1 MIEYE
6 TRSGWLGV
14 LLSLIGASAVGYFL
28 VTQAV
33 TGYINGWV
41 FAGGIVCVVCFFIV
55 GEWSRWF
62 TPFWLST
69 AAAIAMT
76 VFGGIGAAPS
86 NALLLVPAAVGVL
99 RLLGEPRIQ
108 TWVGCAAAGLSG
120 ALVAIGSLGVTMSP
134 LGLLSMVAGL
144 LLGVLGGFNRRQARV
159 ARERERELAERTIVA
174 REEHARATLLEQRQ
188 SIARDIHDVLAH
200 SLGGVVVQ
208 LNAVEALLE
217 AGHTDDAE
225 RRIRDVRDLA
235 ASGLGEARR
244 AVEALRMPTDDAETT
259 DAADLVASLRE
270 LVSTHSSLAGAVT
283 FSVDGAAGEV
293 PFGAVP
299 FGEVPFGTVPSTVA
313 LALRRTLQ
321 ESLSNARK
329 HAPGEPV
336 AVQLDW
342 NDDSVVLTV
351 SNPLPVSRP
360 AASGRTRGTDASAG
374 LASSGGGNGLPGIRE
389 RFAELAGGSAF
400 AGVREDCFVVRA
412 EAGLKRTGS
421 DEPDE

>member
-6 TRSGWLGV
+6 RSGWIGA
-14 LLSLIGASAVGYFL
+14 LLSLIGAAAVGYFL
-28 VTQAV
+28 VAQGV
-33 TGYINGWV
+33 SGYINGWV
-41 FAGGIVCVVCFFIV
+41 FAAGIVAVLCFFIV
-55 GEWSRWF
+55 GEWRVWSA
-62 TPFWLST
+62 PFWLST
-69 AAAIAMT
+69 TAAIAMT
-76 VFGGIGAAPS
+76 LFGGIGAAPS
-86 NALLLVPAAVGVL
+86 NGLLLVPAAIGVL
-99 RLLGEPRIQ
+99 RLLGDSRIQ
-108 TWVGCAAAGLSG
+108 TWVGCAAALVAG
-120 ALVAIGSLGVTMSP
+120 ALVAIGSLGVTITP
-134 LGLLSMVAGL
+134 LGLLSMEAGL
-144 LLGVLGGFNRRQARV
+144 LLGVLGGFNRRQARA

-174 REEHARATLLEQRQ
+174 REEHARVTLLEQRQ

-225 RRIRDVRDLA
+225 RRIRDARDLA

-244 AVEALRMPTDDAETT
+244 AVEALRMPTDDADAT

-270 LVSTHSSLAGAVT
+270 LVSTHRSLGGAVT
-283 FSVDGAAGEV
+283 FSLDESARSV
-293 PFGAVP
+293 PSNMP
-299 FGEVPFGTVPSTVA
+299 SNTVPSTVA

-336 AVQLDW
+336 TAQLHW
-342 NDDSVVLTV
+342 HDDRVVLTV
-351 SNPLPVSRP
+351 SNPLPVSKSVG
-360 AASGRTRGTDASAG
+360 SGQRHEQERGTDAGAG

-389 RFAELAGGSAF
+389 RFAELVGGCAF

-412 EAGLKRTGS
+412 EAGLK
-421 DEPDE
+421 

>member
-1 MIEYE
+1 VIEYE
-6 TRSGWLGV
+6 TRSGWLGT
-14 LLSLIGASAVGYFL
+14 LLSLIGAVAVGYFL
-28 VTQAV
+28 VIQGV

-41 FAGGIVCVVCFFIV
+41 FAAGIVCVVCFFIV
-55 GEWSRWF
+55 GEWSKWS

-69 AAAIAMT
+69 TAAIAMT

-86 NALLLVPAAVGVL
+86 NGLLLVPAAIGVL

-108 TWVGCAAAGLSG
+108 TWVGCAAALVAG
-120 ALVAIGSLGVTMSP
+120 ALVAIGSLGVTMTP
-134 LGLLSMVAGL
+134 LGLLSMEAGL
-144 LLGVLGGFNRRQARV
+144 LLGVLGGFNRRQARA
-159 ARERERELAERTIVA
+159 ARERQRELAERTIVA
-174 REEHARATLLEQRQ
+174 REEHARVTLLEQRQ

-225 RRIRDVRDLA
+225 RRIRDARDLA
-235 ASGLGEARR
+235 ASGLGDARR
-244 AVEALRMPTDDAETT
+244 AVEALRMPTDDADAT
-259 DAADLVASLRE
+259 DADDLVASLRE
-270 LVSTHSSLAGAVT
+270 LVSTHRSMAGDVT
-283 FSVDGAAGEV
+283 FAVDGSST
-293 PFGAVP
+293 
-299 FGEVPFGTVPSTVA
+299 TVPSTVA

-336 AVQLDW
+336 TAQLDW
-342 NDDSVVLTV
+342 YDDRVVLTV
-351 SNPLPVSRP
+351 SNPLPVSQSVDAGHEP
-360 AASGRTRGTDASAG
+360 GTDASAR

-389 RFAELAGGSAF
+389 RFAELDGGSAF

-412 EAGLKRTGS
+412 EAGLR
-421 DEPDE
+421 